1 MYVYIAL
8 KGSWV
13 ASNNLNLSIDLVHE
27 ARRHRHLNAHTILL
41 QLGRCCWSWIQYEC
55 GYDDDG
61 DYYNRANIM
70 HTETQMW
77 AFCMDAVEKKK
88 KTTFVSLVVLL
99 RRKKVFHNI
108 FNMLLKLFL
117 FETVYIHD
125 LIIFK
130 RTYF

>member
-1 MYVYIAL
+1 MCGDIIIYVYIAL

-55 GYDDDG
+55 GYDDDD

-88 KTTFVSLVVLL
+88 KQHSSVWWYYCEE
-99 RRKKVFHNI
+99 KKSFTI
-108 FNMLLKLFL
+108 FLTCYWSCFYLKQ
-117 FETVYIHD
+117 Y
-125 LIIFK
+125 
-130 RTYF
+130 TYTI